1 MIIKIIDLIIKII
14 DMSVSFRH
22 LHLERIYKSTRP
34 VIHTSH
40 ANRLESY
47 ISPSHNLLDNQIVI
61 LHQ

>member
-1 MIIKIIDLIIKII
+1 MIRLMIIKII
-14 DMSVSFRH
+14 DMSVLSFRH